1 MDNVNSQPTA
11 SEFSMRR
18 TVYVLLGALAAL
30 AILTAS
36 YATAD
41 LPAENAALQK
51 FEPVIAAN

>member
-1 MDNVNSQPTA
+1 MDNVNSQNTA

-18 TVYVLLGALAAL
+18 TVYVLLGALAAF

-41 LPAENAALQK
+41 LPAENAAMQK

>member
-1 MDNVNSQPTA
+1 
-11 SEFSMRR
+11 MRR
-18 TVYVLLGALAAL
+18 TVYVLLGALAAF

>member
-1 MDNVNSQPTA
+1 MDNVNSSTTV

-18 TVYVLLGALAAL
+18 TVFVLLGALAAF

-41 LPAENAALQK
+41 LPVESSAIQSVQ
-51 FEPVIAAN
+51 PIAAD